1 MLHSVGLLFDL
12 EEPRV
17 ERLYGTKQWQRNQN
31 EKIYDENILCD
42 KMQIIYQK
50 SRIGHL
56 DNSYNITRI
65 KYSFDT
71 VAQKLPTSPMKH
83 FVCVVP

>member
-42 KMQIIYQK
+42 KMQVHK
-50 SRIGHL
+50 
-56 DNSYNITRI
+56 NSIKNHVLVTLTTRI
-65 KYSFDT
+65 T
-71 VAQKLPTSPMKH
+71 
-83 FVCVVP
+83 